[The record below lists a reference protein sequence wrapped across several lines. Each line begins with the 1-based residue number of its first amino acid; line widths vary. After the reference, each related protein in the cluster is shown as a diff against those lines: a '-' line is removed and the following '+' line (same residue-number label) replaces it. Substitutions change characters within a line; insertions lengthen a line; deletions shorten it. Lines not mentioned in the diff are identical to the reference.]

1 MNIRFLMT
9 QNIFLQEYFK
19 IIQYL
24 YQVKNTLK
32 HFNGTTQIYS
42 RKYNEISEETIE
54 IITKSNSLFVPIFV
68 NHYILPDVS
77 FNGYCLINKNIS
89 VLKNVTSLY
98 ISYKINPWLRDLNK
112 FRMLIQ
118 RRTNVVA
125 TAQDLILVQNF
136 HWQMEM

>member
-1 MNIRFLMT
+1 MKNLTNEYKILNDAKYFSSGIF
-9 QNIFLQEYFK
+9 QN
-19 IIQYL
+19 YL
-24 YQVKNTLK
+24 VFIPGKKYIKY
-32 HFNGTTQIYS
+32 FNGTTQIYS

-68 NHYILPDVS
+68 NHYILPDIS

-125 TAQDLILVQNF
+125 TA
-136 HWQMEM
+136 